1 MAEIRLT
8 TTQNIVKNTPM
19 SGNVGVD
26 KYIFLIDDVQIMVL
40 EPVLGTN
47 LYNKIKTDYNDN
59 TITGLYLQMLEDY
72 IQPFLNH
79 AVFAEYTRN
88 GSFRV
93 RNNGNVKHS
102 PTNSTTMTEQEDTSF
117 VSHQLNKADNYL
129 QRLQKFLDVKGREI
143 PEYLNQLNDYD
154 VQAKDN
160 KGFNLTWFL

>member
-8 TTQNIVKNTPM
+8 TTQNIVKNTPL

-26 KYIFLIDDVQIMVL
+26 KYIFLIDDVQVMVL

-88 GSFRV
+88 GSYRI
-93 RNNGNVKHS
+93 RNNGNVKHQ
-102 PTNSTTMTEQEDTSF
+102 PTNSATMSEREDTSF
-117 VSHQLNKADNYL
+117 LQHQLNKADNYL
-129 QRLQKFLDVKGREI
+129 QRLQKFLDYKGYEV
-143 PEYLNQLNDYD
+143 PEYNTQLNNYD
-154 VQAKDN
+154 IDAKEN
-160 KGFNLTWFL
+160 KGFNLTWFV